1 MRLEAIK
8 HQILTKLGL
17 RTRPDVN
24 RTLATVPRH
33 LALETL
39 YRAEAQFSRY
49 PLPDNTRN
57 DRREDVYSTE
67 FLYGGNEYSYSRNLD
82 QRVDDDSAKDNGR
95 IASSYRGYEG
105 GEGEDREPEEEIDD
119 FYARTSEIITF
130 AEPGKYSPLRSI
142 SGSIFVPRTIGRVEA
157 RTRPTLPRT
166 LPRYL
171 SILDSNFFIYLSP
184 FYLRTFRRNEAKT
197 NLLHPS
203 FRATRDN
210 DINAR
215 KPRVSTRWKGKE
227 RTYTMAHRF
236 VRSPSS
242 VESACCSS
250 RERKDNERYYRGT
263 RKGEREKIRRKR
275 HEPTPWIACMRGH
288 TGTATWPRRYGCRAT
303 TVYSS
308 FRSSVTLSL
317 TIRVIELNSE
327 GRKKRAISSTF
338 ASYRDESIAFVIV
351 IAG

>member
-105 GEGEDREPEEEIDD
+105 GESEDREPEEEIDD

-210 DINAR
+210 DINVR
-215 KPRVSTRWKGKE
+215 KPRVSTRWKSKSVRKGSRVRVGKE
-227 RTYTMAHRF
+227 RS
-236 VRSPSS
+236 VRIRWLVDSFDRHPRLNRPVARVASERTTRDIT
-242 VESACCSS
+242 VGHGRA
-250 RERKDNERYYRGT
+250 REREDTQKTSRTDTLDRM
-263 RKGEREKIRRKR
+263 
-275 HEPTPWIACMRGH
+275 HA
-288 TGTATWPRRYGCRAT
+288 WPHG
-303 TVYSS
+303 YSH
-308 FRSSVTLSL
+308 V
-317 TIRVIELNSE
+317 
-327 GRKKRAISSTF
+327 
-338 ASYRDESIAFVIV
+338 AS
-351 IAG
+351 

>member
-157 RTRPTLPRT
+157 CTRPTLPRT

-184 FYLRTFRRNEAKT
+184 FYLRTR
-197 NLLHPS
+197 
-203 FRATRDN
+203 
-210 DINAR
+210 R
-215 KPRVSTRWKGKE
+215 KPTFSIRRFAPLAITISTLENHAFPRVGKE
-227 RTYTMAHRF
+227 RSVRIRWLVDSFDRHPRLNRPVARVASERTTRDITVGHGRARERRYAENVTNRHLGSHACVATRVQPRGLVDMGVAPRPSI
-236 VRSPSS
+236 VRS
-242 VESACCSS
+242 V
-250 RERKDNERYYRGT
+250 
-263 RKGEREKIRRKR
+263 
-275 HEPTPWIACMRGH
+275 
-288 TGTATWPRRYGCRAT
+288 
-303 TVYSS
+303 VQ
-308 FRSSVTLSL
+308 
-317 TIRVIELNSE
+317 
-327 GRKKRAISSTF
+327 
-338 ASYRDESIAFVIV
+338 
-351 IAG
+351 